1 MNIVNLIQVITGA
14 IENIRSFLAP
24 IPAILL
30 QCTCSRRPG
39 FSAILTSAKIY
50 ADMKQT
56 ENDDIVRKFVFN
68 VIDKIKKNM
77 QDDGVCF
84 VIIPPGEMKF
94 TLVGANAGGPVIL
107 NENPTSTPDNPKPS
121 TNNSYIFAYAIIK

>member
-1 MNIVNLIQVITGA
+1 MNVAGLIQVVNGA
-14 IENIRSFLAP
+14 VENIRSFLSP

-30 QCTCSRRPG
+30 NCTCSRRPG

-50 ADMKQT
+50 ADMHQN
-56 ENDDIVRKFVFN
+56 ENDDIVKKFVFN
-68 VIDKIKKNM
+68 VIDKIKRNL

-94 TLVGANAGGPVIL
+94 TLVGANAGGPVLL
-107 NENPTSTPDNPKPS
+107 NESPTSTPDKPS
-121 TNNSYIFAYAIIK
+121 LPTNSSYIFAYAIIK

>member
-68 VIDKIKKNM
+68 VIDKIKKKRQKTFNTFCIKKAMM
-77 QDDGVCF
+77 QMQMVR
-84 VIIPPGEMKF
+84 
-94 TLVGANAGGPVIL
+94 L
-107 NENPTSTPDNPKPS
+107 NYLLLT
-121 TNNSYIFAYAIIK
+121 F